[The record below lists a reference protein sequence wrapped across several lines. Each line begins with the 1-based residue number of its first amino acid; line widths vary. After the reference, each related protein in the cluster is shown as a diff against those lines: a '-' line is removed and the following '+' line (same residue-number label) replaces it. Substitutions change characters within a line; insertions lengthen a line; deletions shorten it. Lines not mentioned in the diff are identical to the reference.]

1 MKPVQFLPEG
11 YIEVGTLDLAKNK
24 RALLLVSL
32 LGLVLMCVFGVFFI
46 YLISVI
52 RPVAYNG
59 GEFAKP
65 FGLKSVLFETLSLL
79 VMLVIMLILHE
90 AIHGVFF
97 WAFSRVRPK
106 FAFKGL
112 YAYAGLPG
120 WYIPRGKYLITAL
133 APFTLITLIGVFL
146 LAVLP
151 ATWFVP
157 LLGVLVSN
165 AAGSVGDLVVVVWLI
180 FQPRGSLAQDRGDAV
195 SLYKPIPMK

>member
-1 MKPVQFLPEG
+1 MKPVQSLPEG
-11 YIEVGTLDLAKNK
+11 YLEVGTLDLAKNK
-24 RALLLVSL
+24 HALLLVSL

-46 YLISVI
+46 YLISVM
-52 RPVAYNG
+52 RPIAYNG

-65 FGLKSVLFETLSLL
+65 FGLGSVLFQTISLL
-79 VMLVIMLILHE
+79 IMLVIMLLLHE
-90 AIHGVFF
+90 GIHGVFF
-97 WAFSRVRPK
+97 WVFSRTRPK

-120 WYIPRGKYLITAL
+120 WYIPRGKYLVTAL
-133 APFTLITLIGVFL
+133 APFFLITLIGVLL

-151 ATWFVP
+151 STWFIP

-165 AAGSVGDLVVVVWLI
+165 AAGSVGDLVVAVWLI

-195 SLYKPIPMK
+195 TIYKPATIL